1 MHPFRTTAILT
12 TACVLAI
19 PLFCTGCSEN
29 YDRSTPEATV
39 ASMTAMVKNGD
50 VDQLPGVI
58 YTEDPNLKSM
68 LAEIGPLLFRIERLA
83 ETVNERFP
91 GQVETLK
98 KLAADKAVEQAGK
111 TARARQMDEDYWQSR
126 TQLFLAEPFKNL
138 EEQLARVSVV
148 EISSDMYAIQF
159 DGKPAFGVG
168 LVMRKLEEDGQ
179 WYVEWPSNIPG
190 MARFLPQTEAE
201 WRIARSVLKSI
212 TNGVTWTEERIG
224 DENLQNLDDVM
235 RQAQEEIFPPVVV
248 GAGLYMRAIEMRPK
262 DTPSSPSTNP
272 SNSGPTAKEDGG
284 G

>member
-111 TARARQMDEDYWQSR
+111 TARARQMDDR
-126 TQLFLAEPFKNL
+126 
-138 EEQLARVSVV
+138 
-148 EISSDMYAIQF
+148 
-159 DGKPAFGVG
+159 
-168 LVMRKLEEDGQ
+168 
-179 WYVEWPSNIPG
+179 
-190 MARFLPQTEAE
+190 
-201 WRIARSVLKSI
+201 
-212 TNGVTWTEERIG
+212 
-224 DENLQNLDDVM
+224 
-235 RQAQEEIFPPVVV
+235 
-248 GAGLYMRAIEMRPK
+248 
-262 DTPSSPSTNP
+262 
-272 SNSGPTAKEDGG
+272 
-284 G
+284 